1 MKNSVLRGA
10 AILAASVLTLGTAQ
24 AQETINRVAANTDWG
39 VFVGENPKECWAIS
53 APIETVNTKDGK
65 PAQVRRSDINLF
77 VTFRPGKTG
86 EISFA
91 GGYTFKEGSSVDMV
105 VNTGAKFKLFTSG
118 EGAWAGSSD
127 EDTKIIAALKA
138 GGDVTITGMS
148 GRGTKTQDKFSL
160 MGFSASMDE
169 AAKRCQ

>member
-39 VFVGENPKECWAIS
+39 VFVGENPKECWAVS

-65 PAQVRRSDINLF
+65 VVEVRRSDIRLF
-77 VTFRPGKTG
+77 VTFRPGKPG

-91 GGYTFKEGSSVDMV
+91 GGYTFKDDSKVEVV
-105 VNTGAKFKLFTSG
+105 VNTGAKFSLFTSG
-118 EGAWAGSSD
+118 EGAWTAPG
-127 EDTKIIAALKA
+127 EDTGVITALKA
-138 GGDVTITGMS
+138 GGDVTLTGIS
-148 GRGTKTQDKFSL
+148 SRGTQTQDKFSL
-160 MGFSASMDE
+160 MGFTAAMDE